1 MAALNR
7 VHTAEHH
14 TEASSSQT
22 RTESPTEPPAGALDQ
37 AFIDEGRQLLDRACT
52 GDQRDRGQAAVM
64 TDDLLDRAKRS
75 LRDGS
80 LTPPCFA
87 RVLRASALV
96 RNMAQLPE
104 LPPDPLVLDLV
115 AHTVRYGLAA
125 HNAAAQA
132 LRGTLAISRGLVDE
146 ALDAAV
152 DAMATVELLD
162 EHTVERA
169 LAMSDTAALF
179 DQIGLAEL
187 SSDLYERTA
196 VEFGTVGMPSN
207 QIKVTADQ
215 VRTAVLHGMWLERL
229 GQVTAGA
236 ERFAHAAVV
245 AAKGL
250 QLWHHHASTVQF
262 EEDYLASF
270 HAALAL
276 ADPAGDHEH
285 TLRGITTRVVLPG
298 QILARLALIRLLA
311 TRGNSEDAE
320 TTLAQLRTSCKRLQV
335 GMPMR
340 LALARGVLTIP
351 SRDEDTSS
359 VIAYLTQI
367 EDELWVMRSARAR
380 ALYARLEHERL
391 RRGREPMRAL
401 TAKDPV
407 TSLPDRTVMDDLLG
421 LIDRSSQDAD
431 HPARPT
437 VLAMV
442 DIDDLGLINE
452 RGTFA
457 DGDAVLRAVA
467 VTVRAAVRPEDQVIR
482 HTADELL
489 VLMPGRTLDEAADV
503 MRGVVDTVTKLPR
516 ERGHG
521 ATVSIGVV
529 AVIPGE
535 TGESALV
542 RADDATAEAKA
553 RGGNQVTAVPAPPT
567 PH

>member
-1 MAALNR
+1 
-7 VHTAEHH
+7 VHTAEHQ
-14 TEASSSQT
+14 TEASP
-22 RTESPTEPPAGALDQ
+22 TEPPTEPPAGALDE
-37 AFIDEGRQLLDRACT
+37 AFVTEARRLLDRACT
-52 GDQRDRGQAAVM
+52 GAQRDRGQAAVM
-64 TDDLLDRAKRS
+64 TDDLMDRAKRS
-75 LRDGS
+75 MRDGS
-80 LTPPCFA
+80 LTAPYFA
-87 RVLRASALV
+87 RVLRACALV

-115 AHTVRYGLAA
+115 AHTVRHGLAA

-162 EHTVERA
+162 EHTVERT
-169 LAMSDTAALF
+169 LAMSDTAALL

-196 VEFGTVGMPSN
+196 AEFGRVGMPAN

-236 ERFAHAAVV
+236 ERFSHAAAV
-245 AAKGL
+245 AERGL
-250 QLWHHHASTVQF
+250 RLWQDHGSAVQL
-262 EEDYLASF
+262 EEDYAASF

-276 ADPAGDHEH
+276 ADPAGEHEQ
-285 TLRGITTRVVLPG
+285 TLRRFTARIALPG
-298 QILARLALIRLLA
+298 QILARLALVRLLA
-311 TRGNSEDAE
+311 TAGRAEEADA
-320 TTLAQLRTSCKRLQV
+320 TLAELRVSCRPLQV

-351 SRDEDTSS
+351 SREEDTSS

-391 RRGREPMRAL
+391 RRGREPMRKL
-401 TAKDPV
+401 TARDPV
-407 TSLPDRTVMDDLLG
+407 TALPDRTVLDEMLG
-421 LIDRSSQDAD
+421 LIDRWANGSIEDAD
-431 HPARPT
+431 DTVQPT

-442 DIDDLGLINE
+442 DIDDLGQINE
-452 RGTFA
+452 SGSFA
-457 DGDAVLRAVA
+457 DGDAALRAVA
-467 VTVRAAVRPEDQVIR
+467 VTVRAAVRPEDLVIR
-482 HTADELL
+482 HTADEIV
-489 VLMPGRTLDEAADV
+489 VLIRGRTLDEAAEV

-529 AVIPGE
+529 AVEQGE
-535 TGESALV
+535 SGESALV

-553 RGGNQVTAVPAPPT
+553 RGGNQVTAVSITPAR
-567 PH
+567 H